1 MFKVDQAVVHPAHGV
16 GIVRE
21 IKKQF
26 ILGQE
31 VSYFYIDFPY
41 NDLDRVMIPV
51 DKAKDLGL
59 REVVDDKTIEEMLK
73 IIRDRNGNYL
83 DMLEDESFHKRH
95 REYLERVQSGDI
107 LEVAKVYK
115 TLHERS
121 KAKDLGLKEKFLM
134 ERAEKML
141 LGELKYAKKITYEKA
156 QSIIEKGV
164 AS

>member
-1 MFKVDQAVVHPAHGV
+1 MFKIDQPVVHPAHGV
-16 GIVRE
+16 GIIRE
-21 IKKQF
+21 IKNQF
-26 ILGQE
+26 ILGRE
-31 VSYFYIDFPY
+31 VSYYNIDFPN

-51 DKAKDLGL
+51 DKARGLGL
-59 REVVDDKTIEEMLK
+59 RDVVDDKTIEEMLK
-73 IIRDRNGNYL
+73 IIRDRNGKYL

-141 LGELKYAKKITYEKA
+141 LGELKYARNITFEKA
-156 QSIIEKGV
+156 QSIINKHI
-164 AS
+164 AI

>member
-26 ILGQE
+26 ILGRE
-31 VSYFYIDFPY
+31 VSYFNIDFPY
-41 NDLDRVMIPV
+41 NDLDKVMIPV

-59 REVVDDKTIEEMLK
+59 RDLVDEKTLEEMFK
-73 IIRDRNGNYL
+73 IMKDRKGQCL
-83 DMLEDESFHKRH
+83 EMLEDESFHKRH
-95 REYLERVQSGDI
+95 REYLERVQSGNI

-115 TLHERS
+115 TLYDRS
-121 KAKDLGLKEKFLM
+121 KQKDLGLKEKFLM

-141 LGELKYAKKITYEKA
+141 LGELKYAKNITYEKA
-156 QSIIEKGV
+156 QALIEK
-164 AS
+164 ALAN

>member
-1 MFKVDQAVVHPAHGV
+1 MFKIDQAVVHPAHGV

-31 VSYFYIDFPY
+31 VSYFNIDFPY
-41 NDLDRVMIPV
+41 NDLDKVMIPV

-59 REVVDDKTIEEMLK
+59 RNVVGDDTIEEMLT
-73 IIRDRNGNYL
+73 IMRDRKGNQL
-83 DMLEDESFHKRH
+83 EMLEDESFHKRH
-95 REYLERVQSGDI
+95 REYLERVQSGNL

-115 TLHERS
+115 TLHDRS
-121 KAKDLGLKEKFLM
+121 RQKDLGLKEKFLM

-141 LGELKYAKKITYEKA
+141 LGELKYAKNITYEKA
-156 QSIIEKGV
+156 QAMVEK
-164 AS
+164 ALAN

>member
-31 VSYFYIDFPY
+31 VSYFNIDFPY

-59 REVVDDKTIEEMLK
+59 RDVVGDETIEEMLK
-73 IIRDRNGNYL
+73 IMRDRKGQYL
-83 DMLEDESFHKRH
+83 EMLEDESFHKRH
-95 REYLERVQSGDI
+95 REYLERVQSGNI